1 MGHVISF
8 LGFALRLNWAW
19 LFRVRKKAEDGRAVG
34 LWPGFD
40 DFSVFRVQHHSA
52 RHNRNRAYCY
62 SILRQTV
69 TDAKLILSHDEH
81 VGTYEARAVSV
92 GFPRA
97 LEIRRRRLLPRLSLK
112 VSVVEEHAAP
122 LLILTGAQ
130 EH

>member
-1 MGHVISF
+1 MGHILSS
-8 LGFALRLNWAW
+8 LGF
-19 LFRVRKKAEDGRAVG
+19 G
-34 LWPGFD
+34 LWLSFN

-81 VGTYEARAVSV
+81 AATYEARAVSV

-97 LEIRRRRLLPRLSLK
+97 LEIRRRLLPCLSLK

-130 EH
+130 EHRSTP